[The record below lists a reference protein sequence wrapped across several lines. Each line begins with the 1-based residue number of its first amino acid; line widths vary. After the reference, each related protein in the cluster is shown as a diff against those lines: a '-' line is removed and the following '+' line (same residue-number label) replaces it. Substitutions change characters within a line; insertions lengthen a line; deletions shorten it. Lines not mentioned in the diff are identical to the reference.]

1 MPLRF
6 LTAFA
11 LVAALSACAGE
22 NRAASQTESTAQAA
36 ASTEQSAPAPAVV
49 TGTDQAIT
57 PHASLPTVIDFNA
70 VWCPPCRRFGPIFD
84 QVAEEMKGK
93 AIFVSVD
100 VDNAPT
106 PARQFGVSS
115 IPQISVLM
123 PDGKV
128 VSTVGFMTREEFVA
142 FLQGAFK

>member
-1 MPLRF
+1 MTLRF
-6 LTAFA
+6 LAAFA
-11 LVAALSACAGE
+11 LVSALSACAGE
-22 NRAASQTESTAQAA
+22 NRAASKTESTATEAQAV
-36 ASTEQSAPAPAVV
+36 QSAAEAPAVV
-49 TGTDQAIT
+49 TGTDEAIQ
-57 PHASLPTVIDFNA
+57 PNASLPTVIDFNA
-70 VWCPPCRRFGPIFD
+70 VWCPPCRRFGPIFE

-115 IPQISVLM
+115 IPQISVLL

-142 FLQGAFK
+142 FLEGAFK